1 MNSTTKTRGFTL
13 IELLVVIAIIAL
25 LVGILLPALGAA
37 RAAAR
42 STVSVSNLR
51 QLGTVIHT
59 YALENK
65 DSFPN
70 PFAYPPEPPAT
81 NWYEFYIPYNGTLC
95 GRYLWDDS
103 GWYSEMFAAH
113 WSSLM
118 TAYLDGDSAYGA
130 KIQFSPAD
138 ETVLRRYNEYGG
150 NLLSGGCPVI
160 YDSSY
165 WLSPTVWVAPERY
178 ASNLRVPLS
187 AAATYVRRQRMEQT
201 VSPQAKVML
210 FERFD
215 FSQYK
220 PSRAGSGASGRQPLR
235 PQWNNPDAKPRVCLV
250 DGSVDTVKMAE
261 LHSAASNTTN
271 TALRNSLEPSGL
283 WNPNNAILQGY
294 DMDRDDLENGQ
305 SGTTAWKS
313 FFWATRNGL
322 RGRDLNR

>member
-1 MNSTTKTRGFTL
+1 MNSTTRTRGFTL

-42 STVSVSNLR
+42 STVSMSNLR

-59 YALENK
+59 YALEHK

-70 PFAYPPEPPAT
+70 PFSNPPEAPAQ
-81 NWYEFYIPYNGTLC
+81 NWYDFYISYAGGTCGPY
-95 GRYLWDDS
+95 RWDDS

-118 TAYLDGDSAYGA
+118 TAYLDGDSSYGA

-138 ETVLRRYNEYGG
+138 ETVLRRYNQYGA
-150 NLLSGGCPVI
+150 NLIENNCPVI

-165 WLSPTVWVAPERY
+165 WLSPTVWISPDRY
-178 ASNLRVPLS
+178 ASNLRIPMS
-187 AAATYVRRQRMEQT
+187 ASGTYARRQRLEQA

-220 PSRAGSGASGRQPLR
+220 PSRAGSGTAGRQPLR
-235 PQWNNPDAKPRVCLV
+235 PQWNNPDAQPRVCLV
-250 DGSVDTVKMAE
+250 DGSVDTVKMKA
-261 LHSAASNTTN
+261 LHLDAASTN
-271 TALRNSLEPSGL
+271 TALRNTIEPSGL

-294 DMDRDDLENGQ
+294 DMDHDDLENGQ
-305 SGTTAWKS
+305 NGTTAWKS
-313 FFWATRNGL
+313 FFWATRNGI